1 MSGKTFSTCVGCVPD
16 SSLPLPSSSTDT
28 GSEIVGDEDEGF
40 DEEFCDMEELPIK
53 VMPEPHSSPLHLH
66 DLNNPDLQN
75 LLLESSFV
83 DPLPVP
89 FPTSSLLDDIDP
101 GVYMLEAENSTHSL
115 LEPTPLKSP
124 VHAPSSPYHI
134 TAPSPVC
141 ANLQSMSLSDTC
153 DVGGVE
159 GAWELNTYQD
169 IFPGVGEFEESG
181 AQFLSHSAPHSASL
195 SDYSSLSS
203 SHCRSSSTPPP
214 PACSGYDL
222 DMLVSEACV
231 PMDSS
236 ATLTG
241 SFPSVTFTSGSNS
254 SPTSPFLPRQVI
266 PGGGSNPNLTCN
278 FTLQM
283 QMNFRGQTP
292 PPRAVPVSTEPCH
305 SPSPSPA
312 GERCGPATP
321 TLPSPVS
328 HGYNSGVGFISCASG
343 AGPSSSPHGVKI
355 EPSSRSASCST
366 QTPLSPAPS
375 VTSSCDALSS
385 VNSADDPDVPKSK
398 NGSADGIVHMPFYKF
413 KKILDSPSLEE
424 PAKSEIKS
432 IRRRGKNK
440 IAAKNCRQRKLDLI
454 LGLQHEI
461 DQLKKMKRQYDSRR
475 DCLQRE
481 IDQLKTRCSVISR
494 RPAQS

>member
-1 MSGKTFSTCVGCVPD
+1 MGRVPD
-16 SSLPLPSSSTDT
+16 PSLLPSSTDT

-40 DEEFCDMEELPIK
+40 DEEFCDTEELPMK
-53 VMPEPHSSPLHLH
+53 ALPEPHSSPLHLH

-75 LLLESSFV
+75 LLMESSFA
-83 DPLPVP
+83 DPLAVP

-115 LEPTPLKSP
+115 LEPAPLKSP

-134 TAPSPVC
+134 PAPSPVC

-153 DVGGVE
+153 DVGGAE
-159 GAWELNTYQD
+159 GAWEFNTYQD
-169 IFPGVGEFEESG
+169 IFNGVGDFEESSS
-181 AQFLSHSAPHSASL
+181 QFLSHSAPHAASL

-203 SHCRSSSTPPP
+203 SHCHSSSTPPP
-214 PACSGYDL
+214 PTCSGYDL
-222 DMLVSEACV
+222 DMLASEACV

-241 SFPSVTFTSGSNS
+241 SFPAVTLTSGSSS

-266 PGGGSNPNLTCN
+266 PGQGTSSHLTCN

-292 PPRAVPVSTEPCH
+292 PPRAAPVSTEPYH
-305 SPSPSPA
+305 SPSPSPSPV
-312 GERCGPATP
+312 GGRCGPATP
-321 TLPSPVS
+321 TLPSPAG
-328 HGYNSGVGFISCASG
+328 HRYNSGTGFTSCASG
-343 AGPSSSPHGVKI
+343 AGPSSSPHGVKV
-355 EPSSRSASCST
+355 ESSGRSASCST

-375 VTSSCDALSS
+375 AASSCDALSTAT
-385 VNSADDPDVPKSK
+385 SAEDPDIPKSK
-398 NGSADGIVHMPFYKF
+398 NPTDGIVHMPFYKF
-413 KKILDSPSLEE
+413 KKILDSPSLKDQ
-424 PAKSEIKS
+424 AKSEIKN

-454 LGLQHEI
+454 LGLQQEI
-461 DQLKKMKRQYDSRR
+461 DQLKRLKWQFDSRR